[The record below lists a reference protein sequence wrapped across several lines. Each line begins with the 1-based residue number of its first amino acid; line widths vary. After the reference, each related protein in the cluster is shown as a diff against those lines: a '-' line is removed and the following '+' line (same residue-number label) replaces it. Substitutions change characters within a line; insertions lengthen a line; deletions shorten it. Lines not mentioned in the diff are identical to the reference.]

1 MTSIAVIGGGKI
13 GEALISG
20 LVASGIDVDDITVSN
35 RRDERSRELHEKYGV
50 TTTSDNAAAV
60 VGADVAFVCVKP
72 KGIIAMLDEISDALN
87 NSGRR
92 TTVVSM
98 AAGISLAAMEDTV
111 PAETPVI
118 RVMPN
123 TPMLVRQGMC
133 ALAAG
138 QHVTE
143 EQVETTSELLRAVG
157 AVRVV
162 AESDMDA
169 VTALSGSAPA
179 YFYLATEALIDA
191 GVNQGLTRDAAE
203 EFAISSINGAAAMLK
218 ESGDDPATLRANVS
232 SPAGTTVAALR
243 ELEES
248 GLRGAFFRAAE
259 ACAVRSAEL
268 GAPAV
273 GK

>member
-20 LVASGIDVDDITVSN
+20 LVASGVNAGDIAVSN
-35 RRDERSRELHEKYGV
+35 RREARSEELRDKYGV
-50 TTTSDNAAAV
+50 NTLSDNAAAV
-60 VGADVAFVCVKP
+60 DGADFAFICVKP
-72 KGIIAMLDEISDALN
+72 KGIIDMLGEISGALEN
-87 NSGRR
+87 NGGK

-98 AAGISLAAMEDTV
+98 AAGISLTAMEDAV
-111 PAETPVI
+111 PAQTPVI

-138 QHVTE
+138 THVSG
-143 EQVETTSELLRAVG
+143 EQVDTTADLLRAVG
-157 AVRVV
+157 NVRVV

-203 EFAISSINGAAAMLK
+203 EFAISSVNGAAAMLR
-218 ESGDDPATLRANVS
+218 ESGDGPATLRANVS

-259 ACAVRSAEL
+259 ACAVRSREL
-268 GAPAV
+268 GAPAA